1 MARTASGKNV
11 LDKAKAL
18 LSKART
24 ADELRQAQA
33 VILPLEFG
41 FSLDQ
46 TAAITGVSKG
56 WVCHLRTEFIRADG
70 EITQKLPHGGR
81 RRENLSR
88 TEEAEFLAPFIEKAK
103 TGGILIVNE
112 IKEALQARLGRTIA
126 LASAYNLLHRHD
138 WRKLAPDKRHP
149 KSDMEA
155 QEDWK
160 KNYRKSSRKS
170 TASGQE
176 KDRSS

>member
-11 LDKAKAL
+11 LEKAKECL
-18 LSKART
+18 LEAKT
-24 ADELRQAQA
+24 VDELRQAQA
-33 VILPLEFG
+33 VILPLEYG
-41 FSLDQ
+41 FSIEQ
-46 TAAITGVSKG
+46 TAAITGISKR
-56 WVCHLRTEFIRADG
+56 WASHLRMEFISSG
-70 EITQKLPHGGR
+70 GTIPKKSPQGGR

-160 KNYRKSSRKS
+160 KNSRKSSRKS
-170 TASGQE
+170 TVSGQE

>member
-1 MARTASGKNV
+1 MARTPSGKNV
-11 LDKAKAL
+11 LDKAKQL
-18 LSKART
+18 LSTART

-56 WVCHLRTEFIRADG
+56 WACHLRTEFIRFNG
-70 EITQKLPHGGR
+70 EIAQKSPQGGR

-88 TEEAEFLAPFIEKAK
+88 TEETDFLAPFIGKAK
-103 TGGILIVNE
+103 AGGILIVTE
-112 IKEALQARLGRTIA
+112 IKEALQVRLGRAVA
-126 LASAYNLLHRHD
+126 LASVYNLLHRHD

-149 KSDMEA
+149 KSDMKA

-160 KNYRKSSRKS
+160 KNSQKSSSKS
-170 TASGQE
+170 TVNGRE